1 MRADQNVDTIAGPPA
16 LDQAVTDPTA
26 QWLGPVPGADDGIDV
41 EALRLLLRTE
51 LDRKWSE
58 QRTALDTICRHAML
72 PAGKLFRPVLLL
84 ISAQAVGGE
93 AAWVLP
99 AAVGAEC
106 GHVASLIHDD
116 IIDGDT
122 MRRGRAS
129 VPYKYGTPDAIIA
142 GDALIFHLFACLA
155 ECRETGVPDGR
166 VTAAMAALAD
176 AGLALCKGQSLES
189 ELHRSRVFDLAS
201 YVTMIRLKTA
211 SSFRAACEIGAILG
225 GGTPDEVSALTG
237 YGDALGTAFQIHDD
251 LLPYTSDS
259 RTAGKAATSD
269 IRNGRATLP
278 VILAY
283 RAGTD
288 PDRELIDDCLAGA
301 TDPTLTLS
309 RMAEI
314 LARTG
319 AIAAAADVARQR
331 ARWAR
336 RALDV
341 LPPTGSRDTLAHYA
355 DLAIERDH

>member
-1 MRADQNVDTIAGPPA
+1 MSKPAAAEEAVADATARWLERPAGPDA
-16 LDQAVTDPTA
+16 LD
-26 QWLGPVPGADDGIDV
+26 L
-41 EALRLLLRTE
+41 EALQLLLQAE
-51 LDRKWSE
+51 LARNWSDR
-58 QRTALDTICRHAML
+58 RTALDEVCRHALL

-84 ISAQAVGGE
+84 ISAQAVGGD
-93 AAWVLP
+93 AACVLP

-122 MRRGRAS
+122 VRRGRPS
-129 VPYKYGTPDAIIA
+129 VPHKYGIPDAIVA
-142 GDALIFHLFACLA
+142 GDALIFHLFARLA
-155 ECRETGVPDGR
+155 ECRQTGVPEGR
-166 VTAAMAALAD
+166 VAAAVAALAD
-176 AGLALCKGQSLES
+176 AGVDLCQGQSLES

-211 SSFRAACEIGAILG
+211 SSFRAAGEIGAILG
-225 GGTPDEVSALTG
+225 GGTAEEVTALRG

-288 PDRELIDDCLAGA
+288 PDRELIDECLAGA
-301 TDPTLTLS
+301 GDPAVTLDRMTDV
-309 RMAEI
+309 

>member
-1 MRADQNVDTIAGPPA
+1 
-16 LDQAVTDPTA
+16 
-26 QWLGPVPGADDGIDV
+26 
-41 EALRLLLRTE
+41 
-51 LDRKWSE
+51 
-58 QRTALDTICRHAML
+58 
-72 PAGKLFRPVLLL
+72 
-84 ISAQAVGGE
+84 
-93 AAWVLP
+93 VLP